1 MIKLRP
7 WKGSKHEFEVDI
19 IVTNA
24 QGRRLRRR
32 VKAPVT
38 GRTNAERWARA
49 LEQELFAQV
58 LAPEPEPNS
67 EPEKPPPTFEEFA
80 RVFLE
85 LCEADR
91 LGVNT
96 RMNYD
101 VHLRHYLLP
110 VLGRRR
116 LDEIQS
122 EDITKLKKKLA
133 KKSHNTMCEVLKT
146 LRRVF
151 NRAIAEKKIKRA
163 PVDFEIPRRRHQLPV
178 AYDDHEQ
185 AALLAAAHAL
195 GPLYVVVVLLG
206 MDAGLRRG
214 EILGLQ
220 WSDITLKRA
229 SMVIRHNI
237 VRGKLDIPKG
247 RTEEEVGLTKRL
259 IEALEALPRTGPF
272 VLDNKGS
279 HFKEHNMNAWMR
291 ALVKRASVPWR
302 GTHVLR
308 KTCGTRIA
316 DGGGGVA
323 AVAAHL
329 RHKDLATASRYVD
342 RRGATSRALYALER
356 GGAVLPSTS
365 SLRTRTTRWRVRGG
379 ALAPSANTLRSHGN

>member
-7 WKGSKHEFEVDI
+7 WKGSKNEFEVDV
-19 IVTNA
+19 IVTNT
-24 QGRRLRRR
+24 QGRTLRRR

-58 LAPEPEPNS
+58 LAPEPEPES
-67 EPEKPPPTFEEFA
+67 ASDREPPPTFQQFA
-80 RVFLE
+80 RVFLD
-85 LCEADR
+85 LCETDR
-91 LGVNT
+91 LGINT

-110 VLGRRR
+110 ALGRRR
-116 LDEIQS
+116 LDEIRP
-122 EDITKLKKKLA
+122 EDIAKLKKSLA
-133 KKSHNTMCEVLKT
+133 KKSHNTSCEVLKT
-146 LRRVF
+146 LRRVL
-151 NRAIAEKKIKRA
+151 NRAVAEKKIARV
-163 PVDFEIPRRRHQLPV
+163 PVEFDIPRRLHRLPI
-178 AYDDHEQ
+178 AYDEHEQ

-195 GPLYVVVVLLG
+195 GPMYIVLVLLG
-206 MDAGLRRG
+206 FDGGLRRG

-237 VRGKLDIPKG
+237 VRGKLDVPKG
-247 RTEEEVGLTKRL
+247 RTEDEIGITKRL

-279 HFKEHNMNAWMR
+279 HYKEHNMKSWMM
-291 ALVKRASVPWR
+291 ALVKRAGLPWR
-302 GTHVLR
+302 GTHILR

-323 AVAAHL
+323 AVATHL
-329 RHKDLATASRYVD
+329 RHKDLGTASRYID
-342 RRGATSRALYALER
+342 RRGATSRALHALE
-356 GGAVLPSTS
+356 S
-365 SLRTRTTRWRVRGG
+365 
-379 ALAPSANTLRSHGN
+379 